1 MEGGREGEK
10 LLTLSISVPVLEW
23 ELEQLE
29 AKESAASFKG
39 ACYLVLEIKHIS
51 FLLSLSPFGSVNAP
65 SSEQDCQSQINKN
78 VLIMALASL
87 CLLCDF

>member
-1 MEGGREGEK
+1 MEGEREGEK

-29 AKESAASFKG
+29 ESTASFKG

-65 SSEQDCQSQINKN
+65 SSEQDCQSQIKKN

-87 CLLCDF
+87 YLLCDF